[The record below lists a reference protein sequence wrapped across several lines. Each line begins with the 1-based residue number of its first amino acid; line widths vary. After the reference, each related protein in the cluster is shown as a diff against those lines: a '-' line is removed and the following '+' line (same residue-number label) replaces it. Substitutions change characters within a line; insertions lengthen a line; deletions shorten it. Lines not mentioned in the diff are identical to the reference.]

1 MRGRAFGVVA
11 GAIGF
16 VVALAGAVF
25 AGSVAYA
32 TTSILVDQ
40 GQGAG
45 ARPFSA
51 QLTVDALASPT
62 GRLYPGGRSDV
73 VVTIA
78 NPNPYPVTV
87 TAISLPADT
96 AYATGFT
103 TSAHT
108 TVQDG
113 CGAATPSEVVWSD
126 SGASSGSSH
135 TLARPIT
142 VAAKGQANNPLTV
155 RFIAAAVMGQA
166 APAACEGAYLSMPAM
181 TGVTVTEGPAKAT
194 VSPTTDGW
202 TS

>member
-87 TAISLPADT
+87 TAISLPHGHGICHRVHHERAHHGPRWLWGRDSERGGLERLGRKQRQLTHARPADHRGGKR
-96 AYATGFT
+96 AGQQP
-103 TSAHT
+103 SDCEVHRCCG
-108 TVQDG
+108 DG
-113 CGAATPSEVVWSD
+113 A
-126 SGASSGSSH
+126 GSS
-135 TLARPIT
+135 RR
-142 VAAKGQANNPLTV
+142 V
-155 RFIAAAVMGQA
+155 
-166 APAACEGAYLSMPAM
+166 
-181 TGVTVTEGPAKAT
+181 
-194 VSPTTDGW
+194 
-202 TS
+202 